1 VPKKLPWVLSVAEA
15 QAILDACPR
24 LRDRFLFALLH
35 ETGCRIGEALGLR
48 HEDIAAAEREV
59 SVVARENANGARAKS
74 GGRTVPV
81 GGELV
86 RLYADYMHLE
96 HGNLDSDYVFVNLWA
111 EPRGHAWSYPAAYD
125 LVTRLRARTGLDFD
139 PHWFRHTAATRWLRD
154 GVPVEIVSTLL
165 GHSSV
170 TTTTAIY
177 GNSREL
183 HQTGGKPQVARSERR
198 LFGLPELPVLTA

>member
-1 VPKKLPWVLSVAEA
+1 
-15 QAILDACPR
+15 
-24 LRDRFLFALLH
+24 
-35 ETGCRIGEALGLR
+35 
-48 HEDIAAAEREV
+48 
-59 SVVARENANGARAKS
+59 
-74 GGRTVPV
+74 
-81 GGELV
+81 
-86 RLYADYMHLE
+86 
-96 HGNLDSDYVFVNLWA
+96 VNLWA

-154 GVPVEIVSTLL
+154 GVPVEIVSSLL